1 MPDKNG
7 QMHTERNRMGMERKE
22 GTEKQGQALQTCGQE
37 KRGQQ
42 KHPQHGIDMLNG
54 PLLPKVLL
62 FAIPLAMSSCLQL
75 LFNAADVIV
84 LGRFVG
90 SDALAAVGSTTAL
103 INLLVNL
110 FIGLSVGVNVLVARH
125 YARNDG
131 AMVSDIV
138 HTAVTVALISGIILI
153 FVGFFFAQPMLLL
166 MGSPENVLPMSVLYM
181 RIYFAGMPV
190 LLLYNFGAAILRA
203 IGDTRRPLYYLM
215 FAGAVNVV
223 LNLFFVIVFN
233 MGVAGVALAT
243 TISNFISASLIIRSL
258 MREESSL
265 RFDPKRMTVDIR
277 VMRKI
282 FTIGLPAGLQGC
294 IFSISNVLIQSSVNS
309 FGSVV
314 MAGSTAAQNLEGF
327 VYQSMNA
334 VYQAN
339 LSFTSQNIGAGKYSR
354 VNRILLTCIFVVTV
368 IGAGM
373 GLMFCVFG
381 TPLLG
386 IYSNDPEVIR
396 AGLIRLYFICGL
408 YFLCGYMDVLVGSL
422 RGMGYAILPMIVSLI
437 GACGFRVIWIFTIF
451 AADHTMTTLFLS
463 YPVSWII
470 TALAHFS
477 CFLYLR
483 AKLPK
488 TDQDLSDAVTEAAAE
503 EL

>member
-1 MPDKNG
+1 MS
-7 QMHTERNRMGMERKE
+7 
-22 GTEKQGQALQTCGQE
+22 
-37 KRGQQ
+37 
-42 KHPQHGIDMLNG
+42 QHGIDMLNG
-54 PLLPKVLL
+54 PLLPKILL
-62 FAIPLAMSSCLQL
+62 FALPLAMSSCLQL
-75 LFNAADVIV
+75 LFNAADVVV

-90 SDALAAVGSTTAL
+90 PDALAAVGSTTAL

-125 YARNDG
+125 YARRDD
-131 AMVSDIV
+131 AMVTDIV
-138 HTAVTVALISGIILI
+138 HTAVTVALLSGVILI
-153 FVGFFFAQPMLLL
+153 FVGFFFAQPMLVL

-203 IGDTRRPLYYLM
+203 IGDTKRPLYYLM

-243 TISNFISASLIIRSL
+243 TISNVISASLILRSL
-258 MREESSL
+258 MHEESAL
-265 RFDPKRMTVDIR
+265 RFFPKRMKIDPR
-277 VMRKI
+277 VMKKI

-314 MAGSTAAQNLEGF
+314 MAGSTASQNLEGF

-339 LSFTSQNIGAGKYSR
+339 LSFTSQNIGAGRYSR
-354 VNRILLTCIFVVTV
+354 INKILATCIFVVTV

-373 GLMFCVFG
+373 GLTFCFFG

-386 IYSNDPEVIR
+386 IYSNDPEVIS
-396 AGLIRLYFICGL
+396 AGLIRLFFICGT
-408 YFLCGYMDVLVGSL
+408 YFLCGWMDTLVGSL

-437 GACGFRVIWIFTIF
+437 GACGFRVLWIFTLF
-451 AADHTMTTLFLS
+451 AADHTMDMLFIS

-470 TALAHFS
+470 TALAHFL
-477 CFLYLR
+477 CFKHLR
-483 AKLPK
+483 AKLPRE
-488 TDQDLSDAVTEAAAE
+488 DEPVTLQQAALAE
-503 EL
+503 